1 MSLISEFREALAAEI
16 EEQKKKGTARWDVR
30 AGRLVEVRGPLFVYC
45 FILDD
50 PTLAGAFDDTPVL
63 VRMANSD
70 ASGHIVG
77 VSGNQIYVAIESD
90 LGEYIP
96 SAHIFAQPDY
106 LLKCLSE
113 RLDTLQEA
121 SCVIANKC
129 LRRERFR
136 FQQDDTFVPSQHIVS
151 EWEKL
156 NDEQRAAIRQA
167 LGSEICYVWGP
178 PGTGK
183 TTMVGIAVACMIQCG
198 QTVLLTAN
206 TNIAV
211 DQALKATLEP
221 KEGEK
226 LLKNTEHYREGRILR
241 LGTPQIKEISEDPN
255 LNLDKITERK
265 TEPLR
270 EQLLKLRDQL
280 VGIESRLTILEAL
293 KTDVDKWEEV
303 ERLITQEEASRV
315 GFEDSLKALVHRTSI
330 VTKTLQQ
337 EEERLQRAKTM
348 PGLMRFIRG
357 MTLNRIESTLSSL
370 AAQYNALA
378 DQKAQAEARL
388 AETMGN
394 LERLHGEARQIE
406 RRLKQESVSPDA
418 LKSEITSTRAKI
430 NDLRTQIADLERQI
444 EAIRQQI
451 INEAVLIATTLA
463 RTYTMTEVYGR
474 QFDTVVCD
482 EASMAPIPAIFWT
495 CSRATKSVTV
505 AGDFHQLAPIALS
518 KDIRVMEWLRRDV
531 YAASG
536 MDKIFRSGELE
547 GSPGVMLREQY
558 RMQPQIRAIISSVF
572 YGNRL
577 RDGDSIL
584 EKPAIK
590 LNQPCPSVYAGVY
603 DTSEIDPW
611 CSRIVGGYGRFNLYH
626 AVLAVKLCQNAIQ
639 VFDNIGIITPYR
651 PQARL
656 IKALVEKD
664 PILELKV
671 KEQKIIA
678 STVHRFQ
685 GSEKDLIILDLV
697 DSTGGLPVGT
707 LLKGSIEAKN
717 LDEQSGARLINVAC
731 SRPKMKLAIIANLS
745 FLKPRLDK
753 NWSIYKVL
761 FGEDDKSNLP
771 TFPAE
776 QLLPGYSDSAVRQAL
791 EVVWPPETTIGAASS
806 LWTEDGFHS
815 GLQHDL
821 ESSKRYV
828 IIMSPFI
835 TRERLQTYVD
845 MFRAKVEQGIKL
857 EVLTRPLYQQGMSDK
872 NDTEKMLSYL
882 AQIGIKVTPRPS
894 MHQKVI
900 VIDGRVVWF
909 GSLNPLSHRNTRE
922 LMFRLENED
931 FTKQVMK
938 ECGLQTPDDD
948 GKALPPAIDITKI
961 PSRLCSGCGRNMKVI
976 PKGRFGPFYKCE
988 RCNSTANVKR
998 DDLKQA
1004 IVPETRI
1011 CPKCGREM
1019 EIRRS
1024 QTGVFLGCSGYNDK
1038 ENQCRYT
1045 RSL

>member
-45 FILDD
+45 FVLDD
-50 PTLAGAFDDTPVL
+50 PTLAGAFDDTKVQ
-63 VRMANSD
+63 VRTISSD

-96 SAHIFAQPDY
+96 SAHILAQPDY

-113 RLDTLQEA
+113 RLDTLLEA

-129 LRRERFR
+129 LRREQFQ
-136 FQQDDTFVPSQHIVS
+136 FQQDDTFVPGQHIVS
-151 EWEKL
+151 EWGKL

-167 LGSEICYVWGP
+167 LGSEICYIWGP

-183 TTMVGIAVACMIQCG
+183 TTTVGVGVASMIQCG

-206 TNIAV
+206 TNVAV
-211 DQALKATLEP
+211 DQALRAVLEP
-221 KEGEK
+221 KEGK
-226 LLKNTEHYREGRILR
+226 RLLKDSEHYREGRVLR
-241 LGTPQIKEISEDPN
+241 LGTPQIKEIGEDDN

-265 TEPLR
+265 SEPLR

-280 VGIESRLTILEAL
+280 VSTESRLTALEAL
-293 KTDVDKWEEV
+293 KTDVEKWEEV
-303 ERLITQEEASRV
+303 RRLIAQEEASRV
-315 GFEDSLKALVHRTSI
+315 EVGESLKALAHRASI
-330 VTKTLQQ
+330 VTETLQQ

-348 PGLMRFIRG
+348 PGVVRFIRG
-357 MTLNRIESTLSSL
+357 MTLNRIENALSTL
-370 AAQYNALA
+370 AAQRDALA
-378 DQKAQAEARL
+378 DQKTQAETRL
-388 AETMGN
+388 KETIGD
-394 LERLHGEARQIE
+394 LERLHGETRQIE
-406 RRLKQESVSPDA
+406 GKLKQESVSPDA
-418 LKSEITSTRAKI
+418 LKGEITSIRVKI
-430 NDLRTQIADLERQI
+430 DDLRTRITDLERQI

-451 INEAVLIATTLA
+451 INEAVLIATTLT

-474 QFDTVVCD
+474 RFDTVVCD
-482 EASMAPIPAIFWT
+482 EASMAPIPAVFWA
-495 CSRATKSVTV
+495 CSRVTRSATI

-518 KDIRVMEWLRRDV
+518 KDVRVKEWLRRDV
-531 YAASG
+531 YAAAG
-536 MDKIFRSGELE
+536 MDKEWELE
-547 GSPGVMLREQY
+547 QTGYSPMVMLRTQY

-572 YGNRL
+572 YGDRL
-577 RDGDSIL
+577 RDGIP
-584 EKPAIK
+584 EETAVK
-590 LNQPCPSVYAGVY
+590 LNQPCPGVYAGVY
-603 DTSEIDPW
+603 DTSAIDPW
-611 CSRIVGGYGRFNLYH
+611 CSWTSSHSRFNLYN
-626 AVLAVKLCQNAIQ
+626 AVLAVKLCQIAIRD
-639 VFDNIGIITPYR
+639 FENIGVITPYKA
-651 PQARL
+651 QTRL
-656 IKALVEKD
+656 IKALVDTD
-664 PILELKV
+664 PTLRGFAQKGKV
-671 KEQKIIA
+671 VV
-678 STVHRFQ
+678 SNVHRFQ
-685 GSEKDLIILDLV
+685 GSEKNLIVCDLV
-697 DSTGGLPVGT
+697 DSTGLPVGI
-707 LLKGSIEAKN
+707 LLKGSIESKN

-731 SRPKMKLAIIANLS
+731 SRAKKKLAIIANLS
-745 FLKPRLDK
+745 FLKARLDK

-761 FGEDDKSNLP
+761 FESELGI
-771 TFPAE
+771 FPAE
-776 QLLPGYSDSAVRQAL
+776 QLIPGYSDPAVRQAQ
-791 EVVWPPETTIGAASS
+791 EVLWHPETMTGAASS

-845 MFRAKVEQGIKL
+845 LFRAKVEQGIKL
-857 EVLTRPLYQQGMSDK
+857 EVLTRPPYQQGMSDK

-900 VIDGRVVWF
+900 VIDGRIVWF

-922 LMFRLENED
+922 LMFRLGNED

-938 ECGLQTPDDD
+938 ECGLQTP
-948 GKALPPAIDITKI
+948 GEEGESLAPAIDVSKI
-961 PSRLCSGCGRNMKVI
+961 PPRLCSGCGRSMKVV
-976 PKGRFGPFYKCE
+976 PKGRFGPFYKCDK
-988 RCNSTANVKR
+988 CNLTANVKR
-998 DDLKQA
+998 DDLEQA
-1004 IVPETRI
+1004 IVPEAI
-1011 CPKCGREM
+1011 SCQKCGRKM

-1024 QTGVFLGCSGYNDK
+1024 RTGVFLGCSGYKDK

-1045 RSL
+1045 HPL

>member
-50 PTLAGAFDDTPVL
+50 PTLAGAFDDTKVQ
-63 VRMANSD
+63 VRTTSSD

-96 SAHIFAQPDY
+96 SAHILAQPDY

-113 RLDTLQEA
+113 RLDTLLEA

-129 LRRERFR
+129 LRREQFQ
-136 FQQDDTFVPSQHIVS
+136 FQQDDTFVPGQHIVS
-151 EWEKL
+151 EWGKL

-167 LGSEICYVWGP
+167 LGSEICYIWGP

-183 TTMVGIAVACMIQCG
+183 TTTVGVGVASMIQCG

-206 TNIAV
+206 TNVAV
-211 DQALKATLEP
+211 DQALRAVLEP
-221 KEGEK
+221 KEGK
-226 LLKNTEHYREGRILR
+226 RLLKDSEHYREGRVLR
-241 LGTPQIKEISEDPN
+241 LGTPQIKEISEDDN

-265 TEPLR
+265 SEPLR
-270 EQLLKLRDQL
+270 EQLLNLRDQL
-280 VGIESRLTILEAL
+280 VSTESRLTALEAL
-293 KTDVDKWEEV
+293 KTDVDKWEEAK
-303 ERLITQEEASRV
+303 RLIAREEASRV
-315 GFEDSLKALVHRTSI
+315 EVGDSLEVLLHRASI
-330 VTKTLQQ
+330 VTETLQR

-348 PGLMRFIRG
+348 PGVVRFIRR
-357 MTLNRIESTLSSL
+357 MTLNRIENTLSTL
-370 AAQYNALA
+370 AAQRDALA
-378 DQKAQAEARL
+378 DQKTQAEARL
-388 AETMGN
+388 KETIGD
-394 LERLHGEARQIE
+394 LERLHGEASRIE
-406 RRLKQESVSPDA
+406 RKLKQESVSPDA
-418 LKSEITSTRAKI
+418 LKGEITSIRAKI
-430 NDLRTQIADLERQI
+430 DDLRTQITDLERQI

-474 QFDTVVCD
+474 QYDTVVCD
-482 EASMAPIPAIFWT
+482 EASMAPIPAVFWA
-495 CSRATKSVTV
+495 CSRATKSATI

-518 KDIRVMEWLRRDV
+518 KDVRVKEWLRRDV

-536 MDKIFRSGELE
+536 MDKTFRSGELE

-558 RMQPQIRAIISSVF
+558 RMKPQIRAIISSVF
-572 YGNRL
+572 YDNRL

-584 EKPAIK
+584 EEPAVK
-590 LNQPCPSVYAGVY
+590 LNQPCPGVYAGVY
-603 DTSEIDPW
+603 DTAVIDPW
-611 CSRIVGGYGRFNLYH
+611 CSWTSGYSRFNLYH
-626 AVLAVKLCQNAIQ
+626 AVLAVKLCQIATRD
-639 VFDNIGIITPYR
+639 FENIGIITPYKA
-651 PQARL
+651 QTRL
-656 IKALVEKD
+656 IKALVDTDPTLRGFAEKG
-664 PILELKV
+664 KV
-671 KEQKIIA
+671 VV
-678 STVHRFQ
+678 SNVHRFQ
-685 GSEKDLIILDLV
+685 GSEKDLIICDLV
-697 DSTGGLPVGT
+697 DSTGPPVGI
-707 LLKGSIEAKN
+707 LLKGSIESKN

-731 SRPKMKLAIIANLS
+731 SRAKKKLAIIANLS
-745 FLKPRLDK
+745 FLKARLDK

-761 FGEDDKSNLP
+761 FESELGI
-771 TFPAE
+771 FPAE
-776 QLLPGYSDSAVRQAL
+776 QLIPGYSDPAVRQAQ
-791 EVVWPPETTIGAASS
+791 EVLWHPETTTGAASS

-845 MFRAKVEQGIKL
+845 MFRAKVEQGVKL
-857 EVLTRPLYQQGMSDK
+857 EVLTRPPYQQGMSDK

-900 VIDGRVVWF
+900 VIDGRIVWF

-938 ECGLQTPDDD
+938 ECGLQTP
-948 GKALPPAIDITKI
+948 GEEGESLAPSIDVSKI
-961 PSRLCSGCGRNMKVI
+961 PPRLCSGCGRSMKVV
-976 PKGRFGPFYKCE
+976 PKGRFGPFYKCDK
-988 RCNSTANVKR
+988 CNLTANVKR
-998 DDLKQA
+998 DDLEQA
-1004 IVPETRI
+1004 IVPEVRS
-1011 CPKCGREM
+1011 CQKCGRKM

-1024 QTGVFLGCSGYNDK
+1024 RTGVFLGCSGYKDK

-1045 RSL
+1045 HPL